1 MVKYERAP
9 LATVRARSMRRE
21 MTDAERKL
29 WFLPRDR
36 RLDGAKF
43 RRQSPVGPYI
53 ADFVCLGRKLIVE
66 ADGGQHVENKRDAAR
81 DRWLAT
87 EGYVVVRYSNIDI
100 LKNPEGV
107 LMDLLARL
115 EGRALN

>member
-1 MVKYERAP
+1 MVKYERPP
-9 LATVRARSMRRE
+9 LATSRARSMRRE

-29 WFLPRDR
+29 WFLLRDR

-43 RRQSPVGPYI
+43 RRQAPVGPYI
-53 ADFVCLGRKLIVE
+53 ADFVCLRRKVIVE
-66 ADGGQHVENKRDAAR
+66 ADGGHHMDNPRDAAR
-81 DRWLAT
+81 DAWLDG

-107 LMDLLARL
+107 LTDLLSRLSAR
-115 EGRALN
+115 